1 MSTPDLS
8 RPGVWTELFPH
19 ALELMAEFNAIDT
32 LGFQRPFSE
41 CLAQAHRIIEPILA
55 RVGR

>member
-19 ALELMAEFNAIDT
+19 ALKLMAHLERQT
-32 LGFQRPFSE
+32 HQP
-41 CLAQAHRIIEPILA
+41 QWT
-55 RVGR
+55 VGGGTCW